1 MHRSASELRE
11 IVSAV
16 QIRSPRSFSVVGE
29 IIEIAPKEHDGDAVE
44 SRLATA
50 LYQRMY
56 CRPESGR
63 VGQSADTRAM
73 RVFVDDLSRA
83 NQGRGAWESGWIV
96 KVVEQDGTLVVH
108 RRQDD
113 LTLWASPEQYRSV
126 HGNIAVGSIGRLRIG
141 KELREMFPGY
151 YVILGDADQGDD
163 TGSSVAVA
171 RFYWHLTASAAPAL
185 INELTRRFN
194 AAGIAFHAKVLSDPA
209 AYLRADAGV
218 LYVARKDLATAM
230 DLLPVLHRSVS
241 SLLRHTTPM
250 FTKRLARGLA
260 AADDP
265 GDGGSFGQ
273 HRCQLI
279 AEGLMRAFT
288 EGRKASSDVAAAVAT
303 RFEEEGLSINR
314 PWLNPGSRSIYAW
327 PRRPQPARPSRP

>member
-1 MHRSASELRE
+1 MHRSTSELKE

-16 QIRSPRSFSVVGE
+16 QIRSHRSFSVLDE
-29 IIEIAPKEHDGDAVE
+29 IIEIAPKENDSNAVG
-44 SRLATA
+44 SRLANA

-63 VGQSADTRAM
+63 AGQSADTRAM
-73 RVFVDDLSRA
+73 RVFVDDLSQA
-83 NQGRGAWESGWIV
+83 NHGCGAWEPGWVV
-96 KVVEQDGTLVVH
+96 KAIEQDGLLVVH
-108 RRQDD
+108 RPQDD
-113 LTLWASPEQYRSV
+113 LTLWASPEQYRSG
-126 HGNIAVGSIGRLRIG
+126 HGNIAVGTVGRLRIG
-141 KELREMFPGY
+141 KELREMLPGY
-151 YVILGDADQGDD
+151 YVVLGDADQGDNI
-163 TGSSVAVA
+163 GSSVAVA
-171 RFYWHLTASAAPAL
+171 RFYWHLTASAAPVW
-185 INELTRRFN
+185 ISELTRRFN
-194 AAGIAFHAKVLSDPA
+194 TAGIAFHAKVLSDPA

-218 LYVARKDLATAM
+218 LYVARKDLASAM
-230 DLLPVLHRSVS
+230 DLLPGLHRTVS

-279 AEGLMRAFT
+279 ADGLMRAFT
-288 EGRKASSDVAAAVAT
+288 QDSTASSEVSAAIAT
-303 RFEEEGLSINR
+303 RFAEEGLSINR

-327 PRRPQPARPSRP
+327 PRRSQPARSSRP